1 MTCLRASVTRLFIYL
16 FISINLNLPFPEQD
30 FMQRNLEMW
39 TQGHFTPLLLCFC
52 LIASIDRPIVESEV
66 FRVKSAAEV
75 NSQGH
80 PLAIFIARATMA
92 SAHGVAR
99 GSPAAAPAWKGVP
112 RSAPLS
118 DCHVSCIMA
127 KLSFCNAQM
136 RLSLVLQL
144 LTGSRRDA
152 VSNRGSIC
160 CGMRLDLALPV
171 YSVHLTM
178 N

>member
-1 MTCLRASVTRLFIYL
+1 MPLLRASVTCLHSFYFNFPFLNTISARKSLSDWYRTLHALIVVLLPYHPHRLTDPQL
-16 FISINLNLPFPEQD
+16 RRCN
-30 FMQRNLEMW
+30 
-39 TQGHFTPLLLCFC
+39 
-52 LIASIDRPIVESEV
+52 A
-66 FRVKSAAEV
+66 

-80 PLAIFIARATMA
+80 PA
-92 SAHGVAR
+92 SLLHCASDNCFGKLKTQHR
-99 GSPAAAPAWKGVP
+99 GRPHRWPPVPPGKGVP
-112 RSAPLS
+112 RSAALG
-118 DCHVSCIMA
+118 DCRFGRIMV

-160 CGMRLDLALPV
+160 RGMRLDLALPV